1 MWMGMAVA
9 SMVCGI
15 IGLIFSCVVIG
26 VAPCLIGLI
35 LGIFALINS
44 GDSSGMAISGII
56 TSVIG
61 IAVFIMTRV
70 VLYLICF

>member
-1 MWMGMAVA
+1 MWTGLAIT

-15 IGLIFSCVVIG
+15 IGLIFSCMVIG
-26 VAPCLIGLI
+26 IAPCLIGLI

-44 GDSSGMAISGII
+44 EDSLGMAISGII

-61 IAVFIMTRV
+61 IAVFIATRV
-70 VLYLICF
+70 VFSFI